1 MAKAERSPGPRGV
14 MLHISG
20 LAEEQIA
27 PVLAE
32 RLASREYADRPCL
45 VVTPTSERVAALSKA
60 LTFFSGRDVYTVA
73 EDAPYFLDYEFK
85 SREDTNERVKAL
97 ARFLASGDVIVV
109 AAVSGALKRIAPP
122 DAFLSAATR
131 FSVGEEVDQTVA
143 AKRLALAGYER
154 ESKVEAPGQFALRG
168 DILDVWAPAWDEPA
182 RVHFFG
188 DEVERI
194 GYFDPVTQL
203 TSPSLQ
209 SRRITVYPASDAPG
223 AFRPGFAEDAGAESN
238 GDEAVNM
245 AAYLTARGLVVLDDP
260 DRIAAVME
268 LREKETLEDFASRLM
283 SGDGR
288 EGDLDGFAGVKDI
301 PLLYEGRDAFVFT
314 PLSARPLV
322 IAGKAMAASAG
333 ESFAAKHPAVM
344 NGHMPL
350 FLSEVRRYVREG
362 FDVTI
367 VCSTEGRLENLR
379 DLAAGEGI
387 GGNVRFVRGE
397 LNSGIEITTSKKVWL
412 WDGDIFKARREGR
425 KRRRYKGDGA
435 ALHSFTDIGAGDY
448 VVHESHGV
456 GRYEGLVRLEVQGSE
471 KDYLKV
477 RYSGGDHLYV
487 PVEQMALIQKY
498 IGGGEAGPK
507 LNRLSGS
514 EWKRAK
520 ARVRADIARM
530 AAELAATAA
539 ERRALRGH
547 AFAPDGEWQREF
559 EDRFPYDETDDQLK
573 AIARIKEDM
582 ERPQPMDR
590 LLCGDVGYGKT
601 EVALRAVFKCV
612 ADGKQAAVLVP
623 TTLLASQHY
632 ATFTERFTDFPFRVE
647 MMSRFRS
654 AAEQKKVAK
663 DLALGRV
670 DVVIGTH
677 RLLSGD
683 IAFNDLGLLIVDEEH
698 RFGVG
703 HKEKIKRLKK
713 NVDVLSLTATP
724 IPRTLHMSL
733 LGVRDMDLIEEP
745 PEDRYPVQTYVMEES
760 AEIIRETVRRE
771 LDREGQVFA
780 VASRVSSL
788 DRIALE
794 ITRLVPEARVAVGHG
809 QMDEQRLEDTM
820 ADFIAGSYDVLVS
833 TTIIESGLDI
843 PNANTVIVF
852 DADRFGLSQLY
863 QIRGRVGR
871 SNRIAFAYLLHRP
884 GGRLSET
891 AEKRLRTIREFT
903 EFGAGFR
910 IAMRDLEIRGA
921 GNLLGPEQ
929 HGHMAAVGYELYC
942 RMVDEA
948 VRAFTD
954 GGRDGAGAG
963 AGEGA
968 ERPEPKLD
976 AAVDAFLPQSYI
988 EEETERIDSYHRIA
1002 LIAKAEDADELLREL
1017 EDRYGPA
1024 PPPVRALTRIALA
1037 RALMRAAGVGHL
1049 SVGTAAELDAA
1060 IENLISAGKT

>member
-1 MAKAERSPGPRGV
+1 
-14 MLHISG
+14 
-20 LAEEQIA
+20 
-27 PVLAE
+27 
-32 RLASREYADRPCL
+32 
-45 VVTPTSERVAALSKA
+45 
-60 LTFFSGRDVYTVA
+60 
-73 EDAPYFLDYEFK
+73 
-85 SREDTNERVKAL
+85 
-97 ARFLASGDVIVV
+97 
-109 AAVSGALKRIAPP
+109 
-122 DAFLSAATR
+122 
-131 FSVGEEVDQTVA
+131 
-143 AKRLALAGYER
+143 
-154 ESKVEAPGQFALRG
+154 
-168 DILDVWAPAWDEPA
+168 
-182 RVHFFG
+182 
-188 DEVERI
+188 
-194 GYFDPVTQL
+194 
-203 TSPSLQ
+203 
-209 SRRITVYPASDAPG
+209 
-223 AFRPGFAEDAGAESN
+223 
-238 GDEAVNM
+238 
-245 AAYLTARGLVVLDDP
+245 
-260 DRIAAVME
+260 
-268 LREKETLEDFASRLM
+268 
-283 SGDGR
+283 
-288 EGDLDGFAGVKDI
+288 
-301 PLLYEGRDAFVFT
+301 
-314 PLSARPLV
+314 
-322 IAGKAMAASAG
+322 
-333 ESFAAKHPAVM
+333 M

-350 FLSEVRRYVREG
+350 FLSELRRYVREG

-367 VCSTEGRLENLR
+367 VCSTDGRLENLR
-379 DLAAGEGI
+379 GLVYDEDI
-387 GGNVRFVRGE
+387 GGKLHFVRGE
-397 LNSGIEITTSKKVWL
+397 LASGIEITTSKKVWL
-412 WDGDIFKARREGR
+412 WDGDIFKARREVR
-425 KRRRYKGDGA
+425 KRRRYKGDSA
-435 ALHSFTDIGAGDY
+435 VLHSFTDISAGDY

-456 GRYEGLVRLEVQGSE
+456 GRYEGLVRLEIQDAE

-498 IGGGEAGPK
+498 IGGGENGPK
-507 LNRLSGS
+507 LNRLSGN
-514 EWKRAK
+514 EWQRAK
-520 ARVRADIARM
+520 ARVRADVLRM
-530 AAELAATAA
+530 AAGLAATAA

-547 AFAPDGEWQREF
+547 AFAQDGEWQKEF

-582 ERPQPMDR
+582 ERPRPMDR

-601 EVALRAVFKCV
+601 EVALRAVFKCA

-632 ATFTERFTDFPFRVE
+632 ATFTERFADFPFRVE

-654 AAEQKKVAK
+654 AADQKRVAK

-683 IAFNDLGLLIVDEEH
+683 VAFKDLGLLIVDEEH
-698 RFGVG
+698 RFGVS
-703 HKEKIKRLKK
+703 HKEKIKSLKK

-760 AEIIRETVRRE
+760 GEIIRETVRRE
-771 LDREGQVFA
+771 LDRKGQVFA

-788 DRIALE
+788 DRVADGIS
-794 ITRLVPEARVAVGHG
+794 RLVPEARVAVGHG

-820 ADFIAGSYDVLVS
+820 ADFIAGAYDVLVS

-884 GGRLSET
+884 GKQLSET

-921 GNLLGPEQ
+921 GNLLGAEQ

-948 VRAFTD
+948 VKALTDSGRDAAD
-954 GGRDGAGAG
+954 GGGAAATGA
-963 AGEGA
+963 A
-968 ERPEPKLD
+968 EQPEPKLD
-976 AAVDAFLPQSYI
+976 AGINAFLPESYI
-988 EEETERIDSYHRIA
+988 EDETERIDIYHRIA
-1002 LIAKAEDADELLREL
+1002 LIANEEDADELTGEL
-1017 EDRYGPA
+1017 DDRYGPV
-1024 PPPVRALTRIALA
+1024 PSPVRALTRIALA
-1037 RALMRAAGVGHL
+1037 RALMKAAGVSHMR
-1049 SVGTAAELDAA
+1049 AATVSELDAA
-1060 IENLISAGKT
+1060 IEHLISQGLAPSR